1 MVTDCWSLNGQ
12 RNKREIFLTMRD
24 ASFNSKFMHIV
35 GNLGSILFNP
45 VLGSLGGG
53 ALNGIELCVDGMKWV
68 FWDYDR
74 RMAPAIPGMA
84 QLRVFGS
91 LYREVTQPTL

>member
-1 MVTDCWSLNGQ
+1 
-12 RNKREIFLTMRD
+12 MRD
-24 ASFNSKFMHIV
+24 ARFNSKFMHIV

-53 ALNGIELCVDGMKWV
+53 GAEWHRIMSRWSEVGFFG
-68 FWDYDR
+68 DYDR